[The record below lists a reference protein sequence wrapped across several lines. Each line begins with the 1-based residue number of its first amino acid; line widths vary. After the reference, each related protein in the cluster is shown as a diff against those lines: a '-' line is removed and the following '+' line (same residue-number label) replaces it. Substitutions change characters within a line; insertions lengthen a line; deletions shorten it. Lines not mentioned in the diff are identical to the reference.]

1 VEAPRC
7 AQDATLS
14 AKLAERVVVLD
25 SRHLN
30 RPAGQAAPR
39 GDRPGPAGRP
49 LRVVLVHTPDP
60 NYADTQNYG
69 AQFMPLW
76 AYTLAAHIPDDG
88 SYALSLTDTRL
99 GRTADIAEGD
109 VFLFSGINQDLGMI
123 LKVHAELKSRNPSAK
138 FLIGG
143 PICWSFDQ
151 AGDLG
156 KLAAFD
162 CIHIGDGEDAIASIL
177 GGIARGAPLD
187 RVIRRKD
194 RFDITQAKPLHR
206 PLLDTTIRRYYGAV
220 LEVSRGCPFLCE
232 FCDIRVLPDNNRP
245 HNLSADLIVGEIDH
259 LCRLGVSQ
267 FLLACD
273 NFIGEP
279 RWAEELV
286 DKLLAWQERTGHRPS
301 LYTWLTINLYKH
313 PDLMRKMRR
322 AGFDMLFIGIE
333 SFNVNS
339 LLETAK
345 LQNSAASLT
354 EVIRDIQAFGFVVV
368 AGLIFG
374 FDSDRDDAFDIT
386 LRGLLESG
394 LLSGDPSLL
403 TALPGTPLYRRMKLG
418 GRLRDV
424 RYGLGGYKYQT
435 NIRYLLRRDRMIE
448 GYRKFVE
455 QFVEGSYQYERLKRF
470 FANLERGEFIPLK
483 GGGYGNLALLARMVF
498 RNTAAMRQWWTRL
511 RLFAARP
518 SNLYY
523 AVKGLGL
530 VLTRR
535 RFRGRLSYF
544 RFWLFAWTNAV
555 LKYQNLTER
564 DFDIESVEDGFDIR
578 RILPASYAETA
589 DEQIPAGKIDA
600 QLRATTRQLEAVIER
615 AALSG

>member
-1 VEAPRC
+1 VEAPRR
-7 AQDATLS
+7 AQDMIPSPPVT
-14 AKLAERVVVLD
+14 ERASVLG
-25 SRHLN
+25 SIHHHETVEN
-30 RPAGQAAPR
+30 AAR
-39 GDRPGPAGRP
+39 AA
-49 LRVVLVHTPDP
+49 LRVVFVHAPDP

-88 SYALSLTDTRL
+88 RYTLSLIDTRL
-99 GRTADIAEGD
+99 GRLDDIAEGD
-109 VFLFSGINQDLGMI
+109 AFLFSGINQDLGMI
-123 LKVHAELKSRNPSAK
+123 LKVQAELKRRNPSAK

-151 AGDLG
+151 AGDLD
-156 KLAAFD
+156 KLSPFD
-162 CIHIGDGEDAIASIL
+162 CVYIGDGEDAIASL
-177 GGIARGAPLD
+177 LEQLARGAPIE

-194 RFDITQAKPLHR
+194 RFEIAKAKPLHR
-206 PLLDTTIRRYYGAV
+206 PLLDATIGRYYGAV
-220 LEVSRGCPFLCE
+220 IEVSRGCPFLCE

-245 HNLSADLIVGEIDH
+245 HNLSSDLIVDEIDH

-279 RWAEELV
+279 RWAEEVV
-286 DKLLAWQERTGHRPS
+286 DKLLAWQARTGYRPS

-313 PDLMRKMRR
+313 PELMRKMRR

-345 LQNSAASLT
+345 LQNSAASLA
-354 EVIRDIQAFGFVVV
+354 EVIRDIQAYGFVVV

-386 LRGLLESG
+386 LQGLLDSG

-403 TALPGTPLYRRMKLG
+403 TALPGTPLYRRMKLS
-418 GRLRDV
+418 GRLRNV

-435 NIRYLLRRDRMIE
+435 NIRYLLPRDRMIA
-448 GYRKFVE
+448 GYRKFVG
-455 QFVEGSYQYERLKRF
+455 QFVEGAYQYQRLERF
-470 FANLERGEFIPLK
+470 FANLDRGEFIPLQ
-483 GGGYGNLALLARMVF
+483 GGGYGNLWLLARMVF
-498 RNTAAMRQWWTRL
+498 RNVAAMRQWSTRL
-511 RLFAARP
+511 WLFAKRP
-518 SNLYY
+518 ANLYY
-523 AVKGLGL
+523 ALKGLGL
-530 VLTRR
+530 VVARR
-535 RFRGRLSYF
+535 RFRGGSSYF

-578 RILPASYAETA
+578 RILPAAYAETA

-600 QLRATTRQLEAVIER
+600 QLRATMRQLEAVIER
-615 AALSG
+615 AAPIR